1 MVPLSSERRTAGTA
15 GDRGAHATATELSD
29 AAIDGRTAGTAGDRG
44 AHATATEL
52 SDAAIDGRTAGTAG
66 DRGAHLASLSE
77 GRRAGWPGS

>member
-29 AAIDGRTAGTAGDRG
+29 AAIDGR
-44 AHATATEL
+44 
-52 SDAAIDGRTAGTAG
+52 IAGTAG